1 MKTLAIY
8 ITLVLL
14 VSISCKSHQNTK
26 NNPSMTKETVMDDI
40 ITEKYWK
47 LIELNGQPI
56 VKEESG
62 KEIHIILKN
71 KDSLVTG
78 FGGCNSLSGT
88 YALNKAQSRLKFSGI
103 RATLMACDNME
114 TEQKF
119 HGVLLKI
126 DNYSLNNDTLSLSK
140 ARMAPLAKFKVVY
153 LK

>member
-1 MKTLAIY
+1 MKALSIY
-8 ITLVLL
+8 LMLIVL
-14 VSISCKSHQNTK
+14 VSMSCKSHQNTT
-26 NNPSMTKETVMDDI
+26 NNPSKTRETNMDDG

-56 VKEESG
+56 VKTENQ
-62 KEIHIILKN
+62 KEVHIILKN

-88 YALNKAQSRLKFSGI
+88 YALNKTQNRLKFSGI
-103 RATLMACDNME
+103 RATLMACEEMGI
-114 TEQKF
+114 EQKF
-119 HGVLLKI
+119 HAMLLKV
-126 DNYSLNNDTLSLSK
+126 DNYTLKNDTLSLNK